1 MPAPTPRPQCVTLVE
16 LFSTVKPVSSAV
28 GGSGLWPSA
37 QAVPE
42 YAQNDANDAIASNS
56 LRSRRR
62 VFFTSSP
69 ELMDE
74 AASTLEPLDL
84 LVTYSKRW
92 ERTYWVAAH
101 GIGEDRGSTCLRNA
115 RR

>member
-1 MPAPTPRPQCVTLVE
+1 MPAPAPRPQCVTFVE

-28 GGSGLWPSA
+28 GGSGLRPSA
-37 QAVPE
+37 KAAPE
-42 YAQNDANDAIASNS
+42 YAQNDATDAIASNN

-69 ELMDE
+69 EWMDE

-84 LVTYSKRW
+84 LVTYSKRR
-92 ERTYWVAAH
+92 EQAYWGTAH
-101 GIGEDRGSTCLRNA
+101 GIG
-115 RR
+115 

>member
-1 MPAPTPRPQCVTLVE
+1 MPAPRPRPQCVTLVE

-37 QAVPE
+37 LAVPE
-42 YAQNDANDAIASNS
+42 YAQNDAIASNN

-74 AASTLEPLDL
+74 AASTLGPLDL

-92 ERTYWVAAH
+92 EQAYWVAAH
-101 GIGEDRGSTCLRNA
+101 GIGDDRGSRCLGKG
-115 RR
+115 RRP